1 MKLRSQII
9 LFLFLF
15 ALIPLMAVVIIN
27 FPMVLDRMEGFYRQ
41 AHLQNLRAD
50 FRDLDQHLASRHD
63 TVRLLAKLPEAPL
76 LTGRPAGDG
85 LQPHASA
92 LPNERTD
99 ALRRRFTFWINQVLT
114 DQPDIVQVL
123 FVDPEGNAGYGLDR
137 NPETWSLDPNPPLA
151 DRPRADFIA
160 QGLQLNFGG
169 VHTSPLSIAG
179 PADDERRP
187 GRLMT
192 LRLISPIFQRPSP
205 AEAAP
210 RLAGA
215 VVLTIDVGGLA
226 RTHKENLWVL
236 DDGTYLPLPG
246 ARRQPGAA
254 FADFPG
260 LEALFAA
267 KDLTLWQGED
277 RDQVLWVPMLPVED
291 GAPLWVGRRV
301 DPSPI
306 AEFRDALRIRVFFI
320 VLALALLV
328 WLLAIWFAHKAD
340 RFRGALT
347 QGIDRILHD
356 EAVRFELSG
365 PQEVKELAENLTTLS
380 KKHAVRNQALR
391 EHAREL
397 ETSNRYK
404 SEFLANVSH
413 ELRTPLNS
421 ILLLSKLLADDGGRR
436 LSKEQLQ
443 QSRVI
448 HEAGS
453 DLKTLIDNILD
464 LSRIEAGRNVLHT
477 ELVDLPAMLEG
488 LVELVA
494 PQFQD
499 KGLTLDLDIHPDA
512 PAHIQTDGDKLRQII
527 KNFLSNAVK
536 FTAQGGA
543 RIQLRPTTGP
553 HAGKR
558 PICIAVTDSGI
569 GIPEDQHAV
578 IFEAFQQADG
588 ATNRR
593 YGGTGLGLSI
603 SRELARLMGGRIQLE
618 SRENQGSTFSL
629 LLPPAV
635 QRQETQGRKTTDTP
649 ANPDKSGGTK
659 TKTAAAPALPT
670 ADFRGRR
677 ILVVDDDLRNLL
689 SITPLLEGWSLNVT
703 GAGDGAEALEALA
716 EEDPFDLVLMDI
728 MMPGL
733 DGLETMRRLRA
744 RERGGAPPVIALSA
758 KAAPEDKA
766 QCLEAGADDF
776 LAKPVDPADLLRAL
790 QRVLGNHEQNP

>member
-15 ALIPLMAVVIIN
+15 ALIPLMAVVIMN
-27 FPMVLDRMEGFYRQ
+27 FPMVLDRMERFYRE

-50 FRDLDQHLASRHD
+50 FRDLDQHLATRHD

-76 LTGRPAGDG
+76 LTGRQKSRGLPA
-85 LQPHASA
+85 
-92 LPNERTD
+92 PNERAD
-99 ALRRRFTFWINQVLT
+99 AFRHRFTTWINQVLA
-114 DQPDIVQVL
+114 DQPDIIQVL
-123 FVDPEGNAGYGLDR
+123 FVDPEGKAGYGLDR
-137 NPETWSLDPNPPLA
+137 NPDNWLLDPNPPPA
-151 DRPRADFIA
+151 DHPDIDFIT
-160 QGLQLNFGG
+160 QGLQLGFGG
-169 VHTSPLSIAG
+169 VHTSPLSIAD
-179 PADDERRP
+179 PADPVDNDRRP

-192 LRLISPIFQRPSP
+192 LRLISPIFLRSTPP
-205 AEAAP
+205 DTAP
-210 RLAGA
+210 QLAGA

-236 DDGTYLPLPG
+236 DNGTYLSLPG
-246 ARRQPGAA
+246 VRRQPGAA

-260 LEALFAA
+260 LETLFAA

-291 GAPLWVGRRV
+291 GTPLWVGRRV

-306 AEFRDALRIRVFFI
+306 AEFRDALKIRVFFI

-347 QGIDRILHD
+347 RGIDRILHD

-365 PQEVKELAENLTTLS
+365 PQEVRELAENLTALS
-380 KKHAVRNQALR
+380 KKHALRNQALR

-421 ILLLSKLLADDGGRR
+421 ILLLSKLLANDGGRR
-436 LSKEQLQ
+436 LSKEQLR

-464 LSRIEAGRNVLHT
+464 LSRIEAGRTIFHAENI
-477 ELVDLPAMLEG
+477 DLPALLEG

-499 KGLTLDLDIHPDA
+499 KGLTLDLEIHPDTST
-512 PAHIQTDGDKLRQII
+512 HIQTDGDKLRQII

-536 FTAQGGA
+536 FTARGGV

-553 HAGKR
+553 HARKR
-558 PICIAVTDSGI
+558 PVCIAVTDSGI
-569 GIPEDQHAV
+569 GIPEDKHAV

-588 ATNRR
+588 STNRR

-618 SRENQGSTFSL
+618 SREDQGSTFSL
-629 LLPPAV
+629 LLPLAV
-635 QRQETQGRKTTDTP
+635 ERQEIQEQETADSDTG
-649 ANPDKSGGTK
+649 AGTK
-659 TKTAAAPALPT
+659 TEPAPALPT
-670 ADFRGRR
+670 ADFQGRR

-689 SITPLLEGWSLNVT
+689 SITPLLEGWNLHVT
-703 GAGDGAEALEALA
+703 GAGDGEEALEALA
-716 EEDPFDLVLMDI
+716 EEAPFDLVLMDI
-728 MMPGL
+728 MMPGI
-733 DGLETMRRLRA
+733 DGLETTRRLRA
-744 RERGGAPPVIALSA
+744 SERRRALPVIALSA
-758 KAAPEDKA
+758 KAAPEDRTE
-766 QCLEAGADDF
+766 CLKAGADDF
-776 LAKPVDPADLLRAL
+776 LAKPVGPEDLLQAL
-790 QRVLGNHEQNP
+790 RRVLGHHEQNP